1 MPLCRG
7 RRRFRRGVMGVVRPD
22 LRVAGAGVTSPA
34 AERDNPGFDM

>member
-22 LRVAGAGVTSPA
+22 LRGAGVTQTA